1 MLLSSLQTGQL
12 GSHWH
17 AHAEGDDVGEDDDD
31 IDDDVEAVKDVET
44 AVPLFL
50 QGSSPHSEIRKS
62 DEYKNVD
69 SEKTE

>member
-1 MLLSSLQTGQL
+1 M
-12 GSHWH
+12 
-17 AHAEGDDVGEDDDD
+17 D
-31 IDDDVEAVKDVET
+31 AVKDVDT